1 MVILTCLY
9 GVIGGIVAVAFQ
21 QVITSLFGLIWAPLS
36 KLEWWQFS
44 IGSFVVLSVSSLT
57 AGLLMAKLE
66 PGAAGSGIPQLKT
79 AYWRD
84 MGVLPFRVVWV
95 KFVAGAITVGG
106 GLSLG
111 REGPTVQISGGLS
124 SWLANKFGVAPI
136 ERRAAAACGAGAG
149 LAAAFN
155 APMAAVTFVL
165 EEILENLNNRNIG
178 RILLASVVAC
188 FTLYLLVDDAPA
200 LTIPGESSFQWHLY
214 IIGPVAAFAAALV
227 GVGFQRSALNWR
239 KHIKKRSPLPLWLR
253 PWIGALVTWICAT
266 IVFATVRRMGVLG
279 LGYQDLTAT
288 LAGLLTWQVC
298 LILLVAKFIATV
310 AGYAWGNCGGIF
322 APCLFFGGMTGAA
335 IAGLLGMFIPIATQD
350 VMILAILGMT
360 SCLGGVV
367 RAPMTSILIVFEM
380 TNDFAMVPLLMMGA
394 IVSQSVSR
402 WLCKDNFYTE
412 ILKQDGV
419 YLDEHMTPRDLMEWG
434 HMRIAAHACLRP
446 VLVSDLR
453 PASLD
458 AVLAGTPH
466 QVYPVVDAE
475 GNLSGIV
482 TRSELEAAKKDNRE
496 AVPEVAETIAAD
508 ATIEEA
514 ERRLLLAEVLV
525 LVDRGGK
532 RPIGVFTSRDLI
544 RAELAETAPAS

>member
-1 MVILTCLY
+1 MVLLTCLY
-9 GVIGGIVAVAFQ
+9 GVVGGVVAVAFQ
-21 QVITSLFGLIWAPLS
+21 QVITSLFGLIWTPLS
-36 KLEWWQFS
+36 KMEWWQFS

-124 SWLANKFGVAPI
+124 SWLADKFGVAPI

-165 EEILENLNNRNIG
+165 EEILENLNNRNTG

-188 FTLYLLVDDAPA
+188 FTLYLLVDDTPA

-214 IIGPVAAFAAALV
+214 IIGPVTAFIAALV

-239 KHIKKRSPLPLWLR
+239 KHIKKQSPIPLWLR
-253 PWIGALVTWICAT
+253 PWIGAVITWICAT
-266 IVFATVRRMGVLG
+266 VVFATVRRLGVLG
-279 LGYQDLTAT
+279 LGYEDLTAT

-298 LILLVAKFIATV
+298 LILLIAKFIATV

-322 APCLFFGGMTGAA
+322 APCLFFGGTTGAA
-335 IAGLLGMFIPIATQD
+335 FAGVLGIFMPISSQD

-419 YLDEHMTPRDLMEWG
+419 YLDEHMAPRDLTEWG
-434 HMRIAAHACLRP
+434 HLRVSAHACMRP
-446 VLVSDLR
+446 VLASEDFKPEAIAALLAASHGAYPVIDADGNLKGVVSRQELEVAKQGNRLPAIR
-453 PASLD
+453 PAD
-458 AVLAGTPH
+458 
-466 QVYPVVDAE
+466 
-475 GNLSGIV
+475 
-482 TRSELEAAKKDNRE
+482 
-496 AVPEVAETIAAD
+496 TIPGD
-508 ATIEEA
+508 ATIETA
-514 ERRLLLAEVLV
+514 EKLLLQTELLV
-525 LVDRGGK
+525 LVDHSGQ
-532 RPIGVFTSRDLI
+532 RPIGVFTSHDLI
-544 RAELAETAPAS
+544 RAELAETARGD